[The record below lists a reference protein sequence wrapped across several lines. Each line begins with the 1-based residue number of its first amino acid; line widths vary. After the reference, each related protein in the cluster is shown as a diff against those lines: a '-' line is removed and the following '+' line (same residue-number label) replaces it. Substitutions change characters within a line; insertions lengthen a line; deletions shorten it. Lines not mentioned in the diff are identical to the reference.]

1 MQREYKAEEVGIQ
14 ACQSST
20 AVHNVQGAGHVDDE
34 DDGGDH
40 PQDVFIMEILNIL
53 KSFIGTVNCETR

>member
-1 MQREYKAEEVGIQ
+1 MRYAACEYKAEEVGIQ

-40 PQDVFIMEILNIL
+40 PQDGVYHGDFEYSE
-53 KSFIGTVNCETR
+53 KFYWNCEL